1 MAMNVRV
8 GTRGSQLALYQADE
22 VEAKLRSLGF
32 TTDRVI
38 IRTRGDRNQRVPL
51 FGMGEKGVFVKE
63 LERALE
69 AGEID
74 LAVHSA
80 KDVPT
85 ELDDAFELVA
95 ALPRGPI
102 WDVLVSPYA
111 ALDDLPY
118 GARVGTS
125 SIRRAAMIRRKRPDL
140 ECVPI
145 RGNVDTRLKKVHRGD
160 VDALVLA
167 QAGLERLGFVQWNP
181 DGISG
186 RVTIPEIGATL
197 KARILQAPDF
207 IPAAAQGI
215 IVVEARRDHSLRDA
229 FRVMDDPVTSRAL
242 TLERRIILGLGGGC
256 HAPVGVY
263 SRPLEQSGE
272 EFEVFLLVL
281 TPDGSE
287 SLAYRCHGR
296 FPGVAEEVL
305 QFLEA
310 SSRYQQIREQWRDH

>member
-1 MAMNVRV
+1 MSMHVRV
-8 GTRGSQLALYQADE
+8 GTRGSRLALYQADE
-22 VEAKLRSLGF
+22 VAARLRSLGF
-32 TTDRVI
+32 SVERVV

-63 LERALE
+63 LERALQK
-69 AGEID
+69 GEID

-85 ELDDAFELVA
+85 ELDDDFELVA
-95 ALPRGPI
+95 ALPRGPV
-102 WDVLVSPYA
+102 WDVLVSPYSS
-111 ALDDLPY
+111 LDDLPT

-140 ECVPI
+140 ACIPI

-160 VDALVLA
+160 VDALILA

-181 DGISG
+181 DGHTG
-186 RVTIPEIGATL
+186 RVTVPDTGVTL
-197 KARILQAPDF
+197 KAQILRLPDF
-207 IPAAAQGI
+207 VPAAAQGI
-215 IVVEARRDHSLRDA
+215 IVVETRRDHPLREA
-229 FRVMDDPVTSRAL
+229 FMAMDDAITSGSLAI
-242 TLERRIILGLGGGC
+242 ERRIILGLGGGC

-263 SRPLEQSGE
+263 SRSAGE
-272 EFEVFLLVL
+272 NRGEYEVSILVL

-287 SLAYRCHGR
+287 SLAYQCQGR
-296 FPGVAEEVL
+296 FPEVAERVI

-310 SSRYQQIREQWRDH
+310 SSQYQRIREQWRDH